1 MCELFRT
8 VSLLNSELINKTTRL
23 QKLNKAKKNLKNRS
37 SFKFFL
43 KKKFLLFRLE
53 MEVMNVVNE
62 IIKQNK
68 IAKLPI

>member
-23 QKLNKAKKNLKNRS
+23 QKLNKAKKNLKNSS

-43 KKKFLLFRLE
+43 KKKILLFRLE